1 MTDESWFAADVG
13 SDFEESV
20 RIDRED
26 DGRDHR
32 LDSID
37 TYHVTEESEDFM
49 SDFFSRLLGRSEDM
63 RSGANYWLYGYYG
76 SGKSHL
82 LSVLRGLLDSEWLRQ
97 RDDVWEQLT
106 DGRELDTLE
115 STWSS
120 IHDEYEVIPISV
132 NLLKHQGQKKLS
144 FSEIVLRSAHTSE
157 RLTGAKGGLSS
168 QLDVAFF
175 EDWYRTT
182 DAWDDRTAN
191 TQTALRS
198 TVDSPEKY
206 DWEDVQQYNAL
217 ADAVLPTPSSR
228 RPVRWMV
235 CTT

>member
-13 SDFEESV
+13 GDFEESV

-32 LDSID
+32 LESID

-115 STWSS
+115 FTWSS

-157 RLTGAKGGLSS
+157 RLTGAGEGSRRNSTLHSSKTGTGRPTRGMTGLSTPKRHYGVR
-168 QLDVAFF
+168 L
-175 EDWYRTT
+175 
-182 DAWDDRTAN
+182 
-191 TQTALRS
+191 TALRNTTGRTFSS
-198 TVDSPEKY
+198 TTLSR
-206 DWEDVQQYNAL
+206 
-217 ADAVLPTPSSR
+217 TPFFPHSSSR
-228 RPVRWMV
+228 RPARRMG
-235 CTT
+235 

>member
-76 SGKSHL
+76 SGKSH
-82 LSVLRGLLDSEWLRQ
+82 VVIDS
-97 RDDVWEQLT
+97 
-106 DGRELDTLE
+106 
-115 STWSS
+115 
-120 IHDEYEVIPISV
+120 
-132 NLLKHQGQKKLS
+132 
-144 FSEIVLRSAHTSE
+144 
-157 RLTGAKGGLSS
+157 
-168 QLDVAFF
+168 
-175 EDWYRTT
+175 
-182 DAWDDRTAN
+182 
-191 TQTALRS
+191 
-198 TVDSPEKY
+198 
-206 DWEDVQQYNAL
+206 
-217 ADAVLPTPSSR
+217 
-228 RPVRWMV
+228 
-235 CTT
+235 